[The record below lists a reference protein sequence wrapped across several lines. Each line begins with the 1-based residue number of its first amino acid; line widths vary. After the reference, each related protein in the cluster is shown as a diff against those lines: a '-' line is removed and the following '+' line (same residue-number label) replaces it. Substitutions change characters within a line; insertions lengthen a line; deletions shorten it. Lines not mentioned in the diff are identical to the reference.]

1 MSNLIQMNEDL
12 SSNVDRQLIDGMR
25 NAVSGVDITQMVGS
39 GINNAQGNRMAPNQ
53 AVNTKPENYD
63 EMKRVYDLAQS
74 GSLVPKETIGNPYF
88 NGSNNTNNDNTNID
102 GGNVQQDVN
111 QAKTASNQ
119 VNQDASW
126 NSWLDEFAGDSVNA
140 NTVDNNQLVP
150 EVQNEANVP
159 QSNTNVQSETE
170 IAFKDNLKRILES
183 SAKRGYN
190 DNQRKGLAD
199 FAQSLSEDD
208 ILNAYEMRASKNR
221 ARLQSLIPQKQ
232 APGPTALDAIGGV
245 RNQQN
250 RVNRMQSQPFRLAGS
265 GAKNYDI

>member
-25 NAVSGVDITQMVGS
+25 NAVSGVDITKMIGS
-39 GINNAQGNRMAPNQ
+39 GTNMVQPNEGQ
-53 AVNTKPENYD
+53 FQNHAVDPKVEEY
-63 EMKRVYDLAQS
+63 KRVYDLAQS